1 MKGLHFKSLF
11 QSEIVRNSSV
21 LLSGNILGQG
31 IVFLF
36 YPILARIYSQ
46 ADFGV
51 FSTFTS
57 VCALL
62 ITIATGR
69 YEESLVVAKN
79 KKETSNLLGFSIKWL
94 SLFSIVLL
102 VVLSFFRKPVLH
114 LFGISKIE
122 VYWLYIPFTVF
133 ISGLLFLLNNLANR
147 EKKYKL
153 IASSNVL
160 KNVVNTTL
168 RLLTGFLAWTGIGL
182 ILSNVVALFISAFS
196 YRPLTKSVKMA
207 LKGKWAEEK
216 YVAWQYKAFPVFNLS
231 RTFLSSFSTNLP
243 FLYLIGFFNEE
254 KIGLYSMAF
263 IIIYTPVSL
272 ITSSLF
278 STFFE
283 NITSCRR
290 DGKPI
295 FPLLKTYCKSI
306 CMYIL
311 PFFILAS
318 FIAEPLFCIVL
329 GAKWEESGIYFR
341 YLLPWMFLML
351 ATAPL
356 NSIFIVFNKQNKTL
370 WLEVF
375 YLLLRW
381 LALYAGIHF
390 MNFGLGILLFSMTGV
405 LFSTL
410 SLIWIYT
417 IIRNYSKN
425 IKPIP

>member
-1 MKGLHFKSLF
+1 MKNLHFKSLF

-31 IVFLF
+31 ITFLF
-36 YPILARIYSQ
+36 YPILTRIYSE

-51 FSTFTS
+51 FALFTS
-57 VCALL
+57 VCTLL
-62 ITIATGR
+62 TTIATGR

-79 KKETSNLLGFSIKWL
+79 RKETANLLGFSIKWL

-102 VVLSFFRKPVLH
+102 VVLAFFRKPVLQ
-114 LFGISKIE
+114 FFEMSKIE
-122 VYWLYIPFTVF
+122 VYWVYIPFTVF

-153 IASSNVL
+153 IASSNVV
-160 KNVVNTTL
+160 KNTVNTTF
-168 RLLTGFLAWTGIGL
+168 RLLTGLFAWTGIGL
-182 ILSNVVALFISAFS
+182 ILSNLVALFVSAFP
-196 YRPLTKSVKMA
+196 YRTLNKSVIIAM
-207 LKGKWAEEK
+207 KGKWKEEK
-216 YVAWQYKAFPVFNLS
+216 YSAWQYKAFPVFNLS

-243 FLYLIGFFNEE
+243 ILYLIGFFDEK

-263 IIIYTPVSL
+263 IVIYTPISL
-272 ITSSLF
+272 ITNSLF

-283 NITSCRR
+283 NITSCKRE
-290 DGKPI
+290 GKSI

-306 CMYIL
+306 CIYIL

-318 FIAEPLFCIVL
+318 FIAEPLFRIVL

-341 YLLPWMFLML
+341 YLLPWMFLLL

-356 NSIFIVFNKQNKTL
+356 NSIFIIFNKQNKTL

-381 LALYAGIHF
+381 LALYTGIHF
-390 MNFGLGILLFSMTGV
+390 INFSLGILLFSMTGV
-405 LFSTL
+405 LFSML
-410 SLIWIYT
+410 SLIWIYV
-417 IIRNYSKN
+417 IIRNYTKN
-425 IKPIP
+425 IGSIP